1 MENAVTIIDPKEY
14 GLEEQQANEIQ
25 LGLNVFIEER
35 KLLIEEF
42 NVVSKLEVNKE
53 NIKIFKDLR
62 LRIVKNRTQGIE
74 KWHKTS
80 KEYFLR
86 GGQFVD
92 AKKRKESLINESM
105 EDVLLD
111 GEKFFDNIEAE
122 RIKSLHAER
131 SEKLTPFGYEIGATN
146 FGLMDDNMFNAILVG
161 AEKTHNDK
169 VEAEKKAQEELE
181 EANRIK
187 NLTECRKQL
196 LFDNWRFLTDEETNI
211 KFGEMEAEKY
221 EALRKRI
228 NDQAIEEQKEQAK
241 IKAENEKLKAENER
255 KEKEAKEL
263 KAKADAELAEQKR
276 IADIEA
282 KKQADIIAAQK
293 LESDKLAA
301 ELKAKADAEAKE
313 KQRLIDEENK
323 RIAEEK
329 KAAKQPD
336 KEKLRS
342 VAMQVN
348 ELKNILPE
356 MKTEEGK
363 KVLESIKG
371 LLDKV
376 IFYTKEQTEKL

>member
-1 MENAVTIIDPKEY
+1 MENAVTIIDPKEF
-14 GLEEQQANEIQ
+14 GLKEENANKMVS
-25 LGLNVFIEER
+25 GLNPIIEER
-35 KLLIEEF
+35 SALEQIYAIVIKKELTPELL
-42 NVVSKLEVNKE
+42 KE
-53 NIKIFKDLR
+53 ARELR
-62 LRIVKNRTQGIE
+62 LKIRDNRTKGIE
-74 KWHKTS
+74 VWHKTT
-80 KEYFLR
+80 KDYFLK

-92 AKKRKESLINESM
+92 AIKRKENVVNELM
-105 EDVLLD
+105 EAKLSEI
-111 GEKFFDNIEAE
+111 EKHFENIEAE
-122 RIKSLHAER
+122 RIKALHTER
-131 SEKLTPFGYEIGATN
+131 AEKLRPFGYEIGATN

-161 AEKTHNDK
+161 AEKTHKDK
-169 VEAEKKAQEELE
+169 LELEAKIEADRIEKERLEAEEREKQ
-181 EANRIK
+181 RI
-187 NLTECRKQL
+187 
-196 LFDNWRFLTDEETNI
+196 
-211 KFGEMEAEKY
+211 
-221 EALRKRI
+221 
-228 NDQAIEEQKEQAK
+228 
-241 IKAENEKLKAENER
+241 ENERLKAENEA
-255 KEKEAKEL
+255 KEKQLAAERIEAEKKQAEL
-263 KAKADAELAEQKR
+263 KSKADAELAEQKR

-313 KQRLIDEENK
+313 KQAKIDEENK
-323 RIAEEK
+323 RIADEK

>member
-1 MENAVTIIDPKEY
+1 MENAVTIIDPKEF
-14 GLEEQQANEIQ
+14 GLKEENANKMVS
-25 LGLNVFIEER
+25 GLNPIIEER
-35 KLLIEEF
+35 SALEQIYAIVIKKELTPELL
-42 NVVSKLEVNKE
+42 KE
-53 NIKIFKDLR
+53 ARELR
-62 LRIVKNRTQGIE
+62 LKIRDNRTKGIE
-74 KWHKTS
+74 VWHKTT
-80 KEYFLR
+80 KDYFLK

-92 AKKRKESLINESM
+92 AIKRKENVVNELM
-105 EDVLLD
+105 EAKLSEI
-111 GEKFFDNIEAE
+111 EKHFENIEAE
-122 RIKSLHAER
+122 RIKALHTER
-131 SEKLTPFGYEIGATN
+131 AEKLKPFGYEIGATN

-161 AEKTHNDK
+161 AEKTHKDK
-169 VEAEKKAQEELE
+169 LELEAKIEADRIEKERLEAEEREKQ
-181 EANRIK
+181 RI
-187 NLTECRKQL
+187 
-196 LFDNWRFLTDEETNI
+196 
-211 KFGEMEAEKY
+211 
-221 EALRKRI
+221 
-228 NDQAIEEQKEQAK
+228 
-241 IKAENEKLKAENER
+241 ENERLKAENEA
-255 KEKEAKEL
+255 KEKQLAAERIEAEKKQAEL
-263 KAKADAELAEQKR
+263 KSKADAELAEQKR

-313 KQRLIDEENK
+313 KQAKIDEENK
-323 RIAEEK
+323 RIADEK

>member
-1 MENAVTIIDPKEY
+1 MENAVTIIDPKEF
-14 GLEEQQANEIQ
+14 GLKEENANKMVS
-25 LGLNVFIEER
+25 GLNPIIEER
-35 KLLIEEF
+35 SALEQIYAIVIKKELTPELL
-42 NVVSKLEVNKE
+42 KE
-53 NIKIFKDLR
+53 ARDLR
-62 LRIVKNRTQGIE
+62 LKIRDNRTKGIE
-74 KWHKTS
+74 VWHKTT
-80 KEYFLR
+80 KDYFLK

-92 AKKRKESLINESM
+92 AIKRKENVVNELM
-105 EDVLLD
+105 EAKLSEI
-111 GEKFFDNIEAE
+111 EKHFENIEAE
-122 RIKSLHAER
+122 RIKALHTER
-131 SEKLTPFGYEIGATN
+131 AEKLRPFGYEIGATN

-161 AEKTHNDK
+161 AEKTHKDK
-169 VEAEKKAQEELE
+169 LELEAKIEADRIEKEHLEAEEREKQ
-181 EANRIK
+181 RI
-187 NLTECRKQL
+187 
-196 LFDNWRFLTDEETNI
+196 
-211 KFGEMEAEKY
+211 
-221 EALRKRI
+221 
-228 NDQAIEEQKEQAK
+228 
-241 IKAENEKLKAENER
+241 ENERLKAENEA
-255 KEKEAKEL
+255 KEKQLAAERIEAEKKQAEL
-263 KAKADAELAEQKR
+263 KSKADAELAEQKR

-301 ELKAKADAEAKE
+301 ELKSKADAEAKE
-313 KQRLIDEENK
+313 KQAKIDEENK
-323 RIAEEK
+323 RIADEK

>member
-1 MENAVTIIDPKEY
+1 MENAVTIIDPKEF
-14 GLEEQQANEIQ
+14 GLKEENANKMVS
-25 LGLNVFIEER
+25 GLNPIIEER
-35 KLLIEEF
+35 SALEQIYAIVIKKELTPELL
-42 NVVSKLEVNKE
+42 KE
-53 NIKIFKDLR
+53 ARELR
-62 LRIVKNRTQGIE
+62 LKIRDNRTKGIE
-74 KWHKTS
+74 VWHKTT
-80 KEYFLR
+80 KDYFLK

-92 AKKRKESLINESM
+92 AIKRKENVVNELM
-105 EDVLLD
+105 EAKLSEI
-111 GEKFFDNIEAE
+111 EKHFENIEAE
-122 RIKSLHAER
+122 RIKALHTER
-131 SEKLTPFGYEIGATN
+131 AEKLRPFGYEIGATN

-161 AEKTHNDK
+161 AEKTHKDK
-169 VEAEKKAQEELE
+169 LELEAKIEADRIEKERLEAEEREKQ
-181 EANRIK
+181 RI
-187 NLTECRKQL
+187 
-196 LFDNWRFLTDEETNI
+196 
-211 KFGEMEAEKY
+211 
-221 EALRKRI
+221 
-228 NDQAIEEQKEQAK
+228 
-241 IKAENEKLKAENER
+241 ENERLKAENEA
-255 KEKEAKEL
+255 KEKQLAAERIEAEKKQAEL

-293 LESDKLAA
+293 VESDKLAA

-313 KQRLIDEENK
+313 KQAKIDEENK
-323 RIAEEK
+323 RIADEK

>member
-1 MENAVTIIDPKEY
+1 MENAVTIIDPKEF
-14 GLEEQQANEIQ
+14 GLKEENANKMVS
-25 LGLNVFIEER
+25 GLNPIIEER
-35 KLLIEEF
+35 SALEQIYAIVIKKELTPELL
-42 NVVSKLEVNKE
+42 KE
-53 NIKIFKDLR
+53 ARDLR
-62 LRIVKNRTQGIE
+62 LKIRDNRTKGIE
-74 KWHKTS
+74 VWHKTT
-80 KEYFLR
+80 KDYFLK

-92 AKKRKESLINESM
+92 AIKRKENVVNELM
-105 EDVLLD
+105 EAKLSEI
-111 GEKFFDNIEAE
+111 EKYFENIETE
-122 RIKSLHAER
+122 RIKALHTER
-131 SEKLTPFGYEIGATN
+131 AEKLKPFGYEIGATN

-161 AEKTHNDK
+161 AEKTHKDK
-169 VEAEKKAQEELE
+169 LELEAKIEADRIEKERLEAEEREKQ
-181 EANRIK
+181 RI
-187 NLTECRKQL
+187 
-196 LFDNWRFLTDEETNI
+196 
-211 KFGEMEAEKY
+211 
-221 EALRKRI
+221 
-228 NDQAIEEQKEQAK
+228 
-241 IKAENEKLKAENER
+241 ENERLKAENEA
-255 KEKEAKEL
+255 KEKQLAAERIEAEKKQAEL

-293 LESDKLAA
+293 VESDKLAA

-313 KQRLIDEENK
+313 KQAKIDEENK
-323 RIAEEK
+323 RIADEK

>member
-1 MENAVTIIDPKEY
+1 MENAVTIIDPKEF
-14 GLEEQQANEIQ
+14 GLKEENANKMVS
-25 LGLNVFIEER
+25 GLNPIIEER
-35 KLLIEEF
+35 SALEQIYAIVIKKELTPELL
-42 NVVSKLEVNKE
+42 KE
-53 NIKIFKDLR
+53 ARDLR
-62 LRIVKNRTQGIE
+62 LKIRDNRTKGIE
-74 KWHKTS
+74 VWHKTT
-80 KEYFLR
+80 KDYFLK

-92 AKKRKESLINESM
+92 AIKRKENVVNELM
-105 EDVLLD
+105 EAKLSEI
-111 GEKFFDNIEAE
+111 EKHFENIEAE
-122 RIKSLHAER
+122 RIKALHTER
-131 SEKLTPFGYEIGATN
+131 AEKLRPFGYEIGATN

-161 AEKTHNDK
+161 AEKTHKDK
-169 VEAEKKAQEELE
+169 LELEAKIEADRIEKERLEAEEREKQ
-181 EANRIK
+181 RI
-187 NLTECRKQL
+187 
-196 LFDNWRFLTDEETNI
+196 
-211 KFGEMEAEKY
+211 
-221 EALRKRI
+221 
-228 NDQAIEEQKEQAK
+228 
-241 IKAENEKLKAENER
+241 ENERLKAENEA
-255 KEKEAKEL
+255 KEKQLEAERIEAAKVQADL

-293 LESDKLAA
+293 VESDKLAA

-313 KQRLIDEENK
+313 KQAKIDEENK
-323 RIAEEK
+323 RIADEK

>member
-1 MENAVTIIDPKEY
+1 MENAVTIIDPKEF
-14 GLEEQQANEIQ
+14 GLKEENANKMVS
-25 LGLNVFIEER
+25 GLNPIIEER
-35 KLLIEEF
+35 SALEQIYAIVIKKELTPELL
-42 NVVSKLEVNKE
+42 KE
-53 NIKIFKDLR
+53 ARDLR
-62 LRIVKNRTQGIE
+62 LKIRDNRTKGIE
-74 KWHKTS
+74 VWHKTT
-80 KEYFLR
+80 KDYFLK

-92 AKKRKESLINESM
+92 AIKRKENVVNELM
-105 EDVLLD
+105 EAKLSEI
-111 GEKFFDNIEAE
+111 EKHFENIEAE
-122 RIKSLHAER
+122 RIKALHTER
-131 SEKLTPFGYEIGATN
+131 AEKLRPFGYEIGATN

-161 AEKTHNDK
+161 AEKTHKDK
-169 VEAEKKAQEELE
+169 LELEAKIEADRIEKERLEAEEREKQ
-181 EANRIK
+181 RI
-187 NLTECRKQL
+187 
-196 LFDNWRFLTDEETNI
+196 
-211 KFGEMEAEKY
+211 
-221 EALRKRI
+221 
-228 NDQAIEEQKEQAK
+228 
-241 IKAENEKLKAENER
+241 ENERLKAENEA
-255 KEKEAKEL
+255 KEKQLAAERIEAEKKQAEL

-293 LESDKLAA
+293 VESDKLAA

-313 KQRLIDEENK
+313 KQAKIDEENK
-323 RIAEEK
+323 RIADEK

>member
-1 MENAVTIIDPKEY
+1 MENAVTIIDPKEF
-14 GLEEQQANEIQ
+14 GLKEENANKMVS
-25 LGLNVFIEER
+25 GLNPIIEER
-35 KLLIEEF
+35 SALEQIYAIVIKKELTPELL
-42 NVVSKLEVNKE
+42 KE
-53 NIKIFKDLR
+53 ARELR
-62 LRIVKNRTQGIE
+62 LKIRDNRTKGIE
-74 KWHKTS
+74 VWHKTT
-80 KEYFLR
+80 KDYFLK

-92 AKKRKESLINESM
+92 AIKRKENVVNELM
-105 EDVLLD
+105 EAKLSEI
-111 GEKFFDNIEAE
+111 EKYFENIEAE
-122 RIKSLHAER
+122 RIKALHTER
-131 SEKLTPFGYEIGATN
+131 AEKLKPFGYEIGATN

-161 AEKTHNDK
+161 AEKTHKDK
-169 VEAEKKAQEELE
+169 LELEAKIEADRIEKERLEAEEREKQ
-181 EANRIK
+181 RI
-187 NLTECRKQL
+187 
-196 LFDNWRFLTDEETNI
+196 
-211 KFGEMEAEKY
+211 
-221 EALRKRI
+221 
-228 NDQAIEEQKEQAK
+228 
-241 IKAENEKLKAENER
+241 ENERLKAENEA
-255 KEKEAKEL
+255 KEKQLAAERIEAEKKQAEL

-313 KQRLIDEENK
+313 KQAKIDEENK
-323 RIAEEK
+323 RIADEK

>member
-1 MENAVTIIDPKEY
+1 MENAVTIIDPKEF
-14 GLEEQQANEIQ
+14 GLKEENANKMVS
-25 LGLNVFIEER
+25 GLNPIIEER
-35 KLLIEEF
+35 SALEQIYAIVIKKELTPELL
-42 NVVSKLEVNKE
+42 KE
-53 NIKIFKDLR
+53 ARDLR
-62 LRIVKNRTQGIE
+62 LKIRDNRTKGIE
-74 KWHKTS
+74 VWHKTT
-80 KEYFLR
+80 KDYFLK

-92 AKKRKESLINESM
+92 AIKRKENVVNELM
-105 EDVLLD
+105 EAKLSEI
-111 GEKFFDNIEAE
+111 EKHFENIEAE
-122 RIKSLHAER
+122 RIKALHTER
-131 SEKLTPFGYEIGATN
+131 AEKLRPFGYEIGATN

-161 AEKTHNDK
+161 AEKTHKDK
-169 VEAEKKAQEELE
+169 LELEAKIEADRIEKEHLEAEEREKQ
-181 EANRIK
+181 RI
-187 NLTECRKQL
+187 
-196 LFDNWRFLTDEETNI
+196 
-211 KFGEMEAEKY
+211 
-221 EALRKRI
+221 
-228 NDQAIEEQKEQAK
+228 
-241 IKAENEKLKAENER
+241 ENERLKAENEA
-255 KEKEAKEL
+255 KEKQLAAERIEAEKKQAEL
-263 KAKADAELAEQKR
+263 KSKADAELAEQKR

-313 KQRLIDEENK
+313 KQAKIDEENK
-323 RIAEEK
+323 RIADEK

>member
-1 MENAVTIIDPKEY
+1 MENAVTIIDPKEF
-14 GLEEQQANEIQ
+14 GLKEENANKMVS
-25 LGLNVFIEER
+25 GLNPIIEER
-35 KLLIEEF
+35 SALEQIYAIVIKKELTPELL
-42 NVVSKLEVNKE
+42 KE
-53 NIKIFKDLR
+53 ARDLR
-62 LRIVKNRTQGIE
+62 LKIRDNRTKGIE
-74 KWHKTS
+74 VWHKTT
-80 KEYFLR
+80 KDYFLK

-92 AKKRKESLINESM
+92 AIKRKENVVNELM
-105 EDVLLD
+105 EAKLSEI
-111 GEKFFDNIEAE
+111 EKHFENIEAE
-122 RIKSLHAER
+122 RIKALHTER
-131 SEKLTPFGYEIGATN
+131 AEKLRPFGYEIGATN

-161 AEKTHNDK
+161 AEKTHKDK
-169 VEAEKKAQEELE
+169 LELEAKIEADRIEKEHLEAEEREKQ
-181 EANRIK
+181 RI
-187 NLTECRKQL
+187 
-196 LFDNWRFLTDEETNI
+196 
-211 KFGEMEAEKY
+211 
-221 EALRKRI
+221 
-228 NDQAIEEQKEQAK
+228 
-241 IKAENEKLKAENER
+241 ENERLKAENEA
-255 KEKEAKEL
+255 KEKQLAAERIEAEKKHAEL
-263 KAKADAELAEQKR
+263 KSKADAELAEQKR

-313 KQRLIDEENK
+313 KQAKIDEENK
-323 RIAEEK
+323 RIADEK

>member
-1 MENAVTIIDPKEY
+1 MENAVTIIDPKEV
-14 GLEEQQANEIQ
+14 GLKEENANKMVS
-25 LGLNVFIEER
+25 GLNPIIEER
-35 KLLIEEF
+35 SALEQIYAIVIKKELTPELL
-42 NVVSKLEVNKE
+42 KE
-53 NIKIFKDLR
+53 ARDLR
-62 LRIVKNRTQGIE
+62 LKIRDNRTKGIE
-74 KWHKTS
+74 VWHKTT
-80 KEYFLR
+80 KDYFLK

-92 AKKRKESLINESM
+92 AIKRKENVVNELM
-105 EDVLLD
+105 EAKLSEI
-111 GEKFFDNIEAE
+111 EKHFENIEAE
-122 RIKSLHAER
+122 RIKALHTER
-131 SEKLTPFGYEIGATN
+131 AEKLRPFGYEIGATN

-161 AEKTHNDK
+161 AEKTHKDK
-169 VEAEKKAQEELE
+169 LELEAKIEADRIEKEHLEAEEREKQ
-181 EANRIK
+181 RI
-187 NLTECRKQL
+187 
-196 LFDNWRFLTDEETNI
+196 
-211 KFGEMEAEKY
+211 
-221 EALRKRI
+221 
-228 NDQAIEEQKEQAK
+228 
-241 IKAENEKLKAENER
+241 ENERLKAENEA
-255 KEKEAKEL
+255 KEKQLAAERIEAEKKQAEL
-263 KAKADAELAEQKR
+263 KSKADAELAEQKR

-313 KQRLIDEENK
+313 KQAKIDEENK
-323 RIAEEK
+323 RIADEK

>member
-1 MENAVTIIDPKEY
+1 MENAVTIIDPKEF
-14 GLEEQQANEIQ
+14 GLKEENANKMVS
-25 LGLNVFIEER
+25 GLNPIIEER
-35 KLLIEEF
+35 SALEQIYAIVIKNELTPELL
-42 NVVSKLEVNKE
+42 KE
-53 NIKIFKDLR
+53 ARELR
-62 LRIVKNRTQGIE
+62 LKIRDNRTKGIE
-74 KWHKTS
+74 VWHKTT
-80 KEYFLR
+80 KDYFLK

-92 AKKRKESLINESM
+92 AIKRKENVVNELM
-105 EDVLLD
+105 EAKLSEI
-111 GEKFFDNIEAE
+111 EKYFENIETE
-122 RIKSLHAER
+122 RIKALHTER
-131 SEKLTPFGYEIGATN
+131 AEKLTPFGYEIGATN

-161 AEKTHNDK
+161 AEKTHKDK
-169 VEAEKKAQEELE
+169 LELEAKIEADRIEKERLEAEEREKQ
-181 EANRIK
+181 RI
-187 NLTECRKQL
+187 
-196 LFDNWRFLTDEETNI
+196 
-211 KFGEMEAEKY
+211 
-221 EALRKRI
+221 
-228 NDQAIEEQKEQAK
+228 
-241 IKAENEKLKAENER
+241 ENERLKAENEA
-255 KEKEAKEL
+255 KEKQLAAERIEAEKKQAEL

-293 LESDKLAA
+293 VESDKLAA

-313 KQRLIDEENK
+313 KQAKIDEENK
-323 RIAEEK
+323 RIADEK

>member
-1 MENAVTIIDPKEY
+1 MENAVTIIDPKEF
-14 GLEEQQANEIQ
+14 GLKEENANKMVS
-25 LGLNVFIEER
+25 GLNPIIEER
-35 KLLIEEF
+35 SALEQIYAIVIKKELTPELL
-42 NVVSKLEVNKE
+42 KE
-53 NIKIFKDLR
+53 ARDLR
-62 LRIVKNRTQGIE
+62 LKIRDNRTKGIE
-74 KWHKTS
+74 VWHKTT
-80 KEYFLR
+80 KDYFLK

-92 AKKRKESLINESM
+92 AIKRKENVVNELM
-105 EDVLLD
+105 EAKLSEI
-111 GEKFFDNIEAE
+111 EKHFENIEAE
-122 RIKSLHAER
+122 RIKALHTER
-131 SEKLTPFGYEIGATN
+131 AEKLKPFGYEIGATN

-161 AEKTHNDK
+161 AEKTHKDK
-169 VEAEKKAQEELE
+169 LELE
-181 EANRIK
+181 
-187 NLTECRKQL
+187 
-196 LFDNWRFLTDEETNI
+196 
-211 KFGEMEAEKY
+211 
-221 EALRKRI
+221 
-228 NDQAIEEQKEQAK
+228 AK
-241 IKAENEKLKAENER
+241 IEADRIEKERLETEEREKQRIENERLKAENEA
-255 KEKEAKEL
+255 KEKQLAAERIEAEKKQAEL

-313 KQRLIDEENK
+313 KQAKIDEENK
-323 RIAEEK
+323 RIADEK